1 MRRLSGFLG
10 LIIVAA
16 IGFYIYTR
24 QAQSASGG
32 AGSPEAAIDVVGVKN
47 DLLAIAK
54 AEDSHYTLQGKY
66 VSIDELRSAGN
77 LSMTRDHRGPYNYFA
92 EVSDSGYR
100 IVATYSGPPD
110 SAMPKTISVDQSKSF
125 SQ

>member
-16 IGFYIYTR
+16 IGFYVYTR
-24 QAQSASGG
+24 QGQSASGG
-32 AGSPEAAIDVVGVKN
+32 AASPEAAIDVVGVKN

-66 VSIDELRSAGN
+66 VSIDELRSAGD
-77 LSMTRDHRGPYNYFA
+77 LGSTRDHRGPYNYSA

-110 SAMPKTISVDQSKSF
+110 AAMPQTISVDQTKHF
-125 SQ
+125 TQ